1 MTWQPGQRV
10 LTEQDRIEW
19 EQLRRDSKRE
29 AQRRRRLRYP
39 RIDYYPDKEAD
50 ALIRSMVGPWA
61 GRALSGVI
69 NRMVSEWAED
79 REAVPPEYLNAK

>member
-1 MTWQPGQRV
+1 MTWAPGLPV
-10 LTEQDRIEW
+10 LTEQDKHDWQEW
-19 EQLRRDSKRE
+19 RRVRKRD
-29 AQRRRRLRYP
+29 AQRRRRARYP

-79 REAVPPEYLNAK
+79 REAVPPE